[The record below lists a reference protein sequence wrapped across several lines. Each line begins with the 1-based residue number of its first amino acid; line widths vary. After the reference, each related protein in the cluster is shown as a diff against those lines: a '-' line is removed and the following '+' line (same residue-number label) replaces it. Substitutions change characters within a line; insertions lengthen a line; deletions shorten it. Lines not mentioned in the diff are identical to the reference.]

1 MLSKFSTAVTAGR
14 LNFAG
19 YARVTLISVALLSF
33 IGCDTPDVTPAPPKK
48 VKAIKL
54 GDVSALVERSFPGRA
69 RAAQEVNL
77 SFRVSGPLVE
87 LPVNV
92 GDAVTRGDLIAR
104 IDPTDFESR
113 MQTMRGKLQQAI
125 SARDLAAAEFKRAA
139 DIRTKNADLISASE
153 YDKRVGD
160 RNTTQAQVQELES
173 VLKLAEDDLA
183 HTFLTAPFDGVI
195 AATYVEN
202 FENVL
207 AKRSI
212 ARLLDTDRIEVVVNV
227 PERLISYAPY
237 LLSATVSFDALA
249 DIALEAQVKE
259 VGSEASAVTRT
270 YPVTLIMDQPEGV
283 EIKPGMAARA
293 RLVSQ
298 LPEQA
303 REVGMSIPAT
313 ALFSGDN
320 ADDSYVFIVDE
331 SSMTLE
337 KRQVELSL
345 LSSTGVLV
353 KSGLQAGDWLVIAG
367 VHSVEEGQEVRILDA
382 VAEGARQ

>member
-1 MLSKFSTAVTAGR
+1 MPSKFSTAVTAGR

-19 YARVTLISVALLSF
+19 YARVTLISVALLSL

-104 IDPTDFESR
+104 IDPTDLESR

-153 YDKRVGD
+153 YEKRVGD

-212 ARLLDTDRIEVVVNV
+212 ARLLDTDRIEVVV
-227 PERLISYAPY
+227 
-237 LLSATVSFDALA
+237 SA
-249 DIALEAQVKE
+249 
-259 VGSEASAVTRT
+259 RT
-270 YPVTLIMDQPEGV
+270 KTQYF
-283 EIKPGMAARA
+283 A
-293 RLVSQ
+293 
-298 LPEQA
+298 
-303 REVGMSIPAT
+303 
-313 ALFSGDN
+313 
-320 ADDSYVFIVDE
+320 
-331 SSMTLE
+331 
-337 KRQVELSL
+337 
-345 LSSTGVLV
+345 
-353 KSGLQAGDWLVIAG
+353 
-367 VHSVEEGQEVRILDA
+367 
-382 VAEGARQ
+382 